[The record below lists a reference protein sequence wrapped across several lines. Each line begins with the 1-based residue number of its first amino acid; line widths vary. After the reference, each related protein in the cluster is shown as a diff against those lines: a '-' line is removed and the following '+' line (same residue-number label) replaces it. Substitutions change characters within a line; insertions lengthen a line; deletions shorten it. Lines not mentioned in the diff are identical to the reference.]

1 MSAAGAG
8 PAGRRQ
14 VVLVG
19 LPGAGKTTVGTLLA
33 RTCGLDFVDADDHLE
48 ARQGRT
54 IAEIFAADGEPAF
67 RALEA
72 DTVVELLS
80 RPGVIALGGGA
91 VTNETVRRALAGHEV
106 AWLSQS
112 VQQGVQRI
120 GDSTHRPLMTGDVA
134 AVLRRLKAER
144 DPLYRE
150 VATIRIDTDH
160 KHSGRV
166 AAELAAAL
174 GWDEEARA

>member
-1 MSAAGAG
+1 MES
-8 PAGRRQ
+8 
-14 VVLVG
+14 L
-19 LPGAGKTTVGTLLA
+19 TISEI
-33 RTCGLDFVDADDHLE
+33 E
-48 ARQGRT
+48 ARMEEAM
-54 IAEIFAADGEPAF
+54 IAPAHTRAMPTTRAA
-67 RALEA
+67 
-72 DTVVELLS
+72 
-80 RPGVIALGGGA
+80 
-91 VTNETVRRALAGHEV
+91 
-106 AWLSQS
+106 
-112 VQQGVQRI
+112 
-120 GDSTHRPLMTGDVA
+120 DVA